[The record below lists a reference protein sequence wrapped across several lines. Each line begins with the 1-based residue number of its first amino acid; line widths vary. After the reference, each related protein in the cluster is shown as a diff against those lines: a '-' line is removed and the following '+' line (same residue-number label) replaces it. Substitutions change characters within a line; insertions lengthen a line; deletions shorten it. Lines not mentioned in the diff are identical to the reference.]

1 MAQTEKTLDWSGC
14 PIIQCEQGK
23 LGGAF
28 NIRGER
34 ITPGTILMHY
44 EDGMS
49 FSEIQKQFPSISI
62 QDMRTIV
69 DYAQKHGLS
78 IDQVA

>member
-1 MAQTEKTLDWSGC
+1 MTHSNKVLDWSGC
-14 PIIQCEQGK
+14 AIVQGEPGK

-34 ITPGTILMHY
+34 ITPDTILMHY

-49 FSEIQKQFPSISI
+49 FPEIQRQFPTVSI
-62 QDMRTIV
+62 QDMRTIIE
-69 DYAQKHGLS
+69 YAQKHGLS
-78 IDQVA
+78 TNQAA